1 MTFIVIAAKIIVFLF
16 QGALQAP
23 QLDWLKKTAFR
34 SSLNVSETRSPLT
47 RQVEKSTPPRA
58 VLKNDVP
65 RYLLPLVLNAFKL
78 QETSSAEDISLFFTW
93 VSDSLHLSKIEYPQ
107 FEDSKATL

>member
-1 MTFIVIAAKIIVFLF
+1 M
-16 QGALQAP
+16 
-23 QLDWLKKTAFR
+23 
-34 SSLNVSETRSPLT
+34 SETRRPLT

-78 QETSSAEDISLFFTW
+78 QETSSAEDISEFFIS
-93 VSDSLHLSKIEYPQ
+93 VSDSLHLSKMEYPQ
-107 FEDSKATL
+107 FEDSKATS

>member
-1 MTFIVIAAKIIVFLF
+1 MTFIVIAAKIILFLF
-16 QGALQAP
+16 QGALKAP
-23 QLDWLKKTAFR
+23 QLDWLKNSVS
-34 SSLNVSETRSPLT
+34 SSLNVSDTRSPLT

-93 VSDSLHLSKIEYPQ
+93 ISDSLHLSNMAYPQ
-107 FEDSKATL
+107 FEDSKATP